1 MADPTT
7 TAVIGGGSVE
17 YSLHEAAVP
26 IQEMIDAL
34 LEAQEDGATHV
45 VAASGNYRGAQWE
58 RLSTHWT
65 WADEE

>member
-1 MADPTT
+1 MIDSST

-17 YSLHEAAVP
+17 YSLDDAAIS
-26 IQEMIDAL
+26 IQELIDAL

-45 VAASGNYRGAQWE
+45 VAASGNYRGAKWE